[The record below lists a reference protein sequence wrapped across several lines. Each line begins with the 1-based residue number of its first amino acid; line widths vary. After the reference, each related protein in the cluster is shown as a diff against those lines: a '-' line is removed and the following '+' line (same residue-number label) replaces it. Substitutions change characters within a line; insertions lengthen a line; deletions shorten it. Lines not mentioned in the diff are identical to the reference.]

1 MKVTIGVSNHHVHLT
16 EDDFKILFGNDAN
29 LGFVKALNQPGQFA
43 SSEKVDIRVGEK
55 ELKGLRI
62 LGPFRSYTQV
72 ELSKT
77 DLRFF
82 KINAPVRESGCLSG
96 AAKVT
101 IVGPVGSVE
110 RDAGIIA
117 DRHIHITKEERE
129 QFGLTDIDEVS
140 VKISTSKGGV
150 FEHVKIKEAPNSYYE
165 MHIDTDDANGFLIEN
180 GNYGEI
186 IL

>member
-29 LGFVKALNQPGQFA
+29 LGFVKNLNQPGQFA
-43 SSEKVDIRVGEK
+43 SSEKVDIQVGDKVLKDLRV
-55 ELKGLRI
+55 
-62 LGPFRSYTQV
+62 LGPFRVYTQV

-77 DLRFF
+77 DCRLL
-82 KINAPVRESGCLSG
+82 KINAPVRESGFLEG

-101 IVGPVGSVE
+101 IIGPMGKIE
-110 RDAGIIA
+110 RNAAIIA
-117 DRHIHITKEERE
+117 DRHIHITKEQRE
-129 QFGLTDIDEVS
+129 KLGLKNIDEVS
-140 VKISTSKGGV
+140 VKVSSEKGGI
-150 FEHVKIKEAPNSYYE
+150 FEHVKIKEASNSYYE

-180 GNYGEI
+180 GMDGEI